1 MKFCVPCNTEKSKSE
16 FSKCTS
22 RSDGVQYRCK
32 ECVFK
37 FRKANKEKIAFQ
49 KQQYHAKQKEH
60 LLEKRKVWESNN
72 PDYFTKYRQNNKGSI
87 NARNRTRQA
96 AKLQR
101 TPKWLTDIDF
111 ERIET
116 QYKLAQ
122 ILTKL
127 HNEPWHVDHII
138 PLQGRLV
145 SGLHVPCNLQV
156 LKGSENCSKQNN
168 FVLG

>member
-1 MKFCVPCNTEKSKSE
+1 M
-16 FSKCTS
+16 
-22 RSDGVQYRCK
+22 
-32 ECVFK
+32 
-37 FRKANKEKIAFQ
+37 
-49 KQQYHAKQKEH
+49 
-60 LLEKRKVWESNN
+60 EKRKVWESNN

-96 AKLQR
+96 AKLHR

-138 PLQGRLV
+138 PLQGKLV
-145 SGLHVPCNLQV
+145 SGLHVPSNLQV

>member
-1 MKFCVPCNTEKSKSE
+1 MFDEKE
-16 FSKCTS
+16 YQ
-22 RSDGVQYRCK
+22 RQYRLANKDKLRKMNQEYRLKNRERLIAYKKAWVDANPEKVK
-32 ECVFK
+32 ENSKKRYLEKAQEIKSYVAEYK
-37 FRKANKEKIAFQ
+37 KNNPYKANASKA
-49 KQQYHAKQKEH
+49 
-60 LLEKRKVWESNN
+60 KRK
-72 PDYFTKYRQNNKGSI
+72 
-87 NARNRTRQA
+87 A

-138 PLQGRLV
+138 PLQGKIV
-145 SGLHVPCNLQV
+145 SGLHVPSNLQV
-156 LKGSENCSKQNN
+156 IKGSENCSKQNT

>member
-1 MKFCVPCNTEKSKSE
+1 MAYDKEYYQ
-16 FSKCTS
+16 
-22 RSDGVQYRCK
+22 QYRLKNREKLAAYKKAWDFHNESKVK
-32 ECVFK
+32 ENSKQRYQDKKDEIKAYVAEYK
-37 FRKANKEKIAFQ
+37 KLNPAKANANKA
-49 KQQYHAKQKEH
+49 
-60 LLEKRKVWESNN
+60 KRKS
-72 PDYFTKYRQNNKGSI
+72 
-87 NARNRTRQA
+87 

-138 PLQGRLV
+138 PLQGKLV
-145 SGLHVPCNLQV
+145 SGLHVPSNLQV